1 MLRTAVEEALY
12 WGISI
17 FVNLILFTLLATV
30 FIIKVKETPDFYPLR
45 VELKTIEVK
54 KPKRTKSVTEARAV
68 SKRTVAK
75 KTRPVPGKTKLGAGV
90 SKPLEKGDVAVPEEE
105 DISLLAELEKKISA
119 KLERERK
126 EAVRKEVGSLSAVV
140 TGKEVKIR
148 GGTRHIVYTPPP
160 PELITREF
168 PSAVKIRIWVDPD
181 GTIVRAVL
189 LQRSGSA
196 NIDSTL
202 LSYVR
207 AIKFERVETGEVQ
220 VGEITFSFQGG

>member
-1 MLRTAVEEALY
+1 MLRSAVEEALY

-17 FVNLILFTLLATV
+17 FINLILFTLLTTV
-30 FIIKVKETPDFYPLR
+30 FIIKVQDRPEFYPLR
-45 VELKTIEVK
+45 VELKRIEVK
-54 KPKRTKSVTEARAV
+54 KPERVKAVKTARAV
-68 SKRTVAK
+68 SKKTVTK
-75 KTRPVPGKTKLGAGV
+75 KAVPKKGKVKAGAGV
-90 SKPLEKGDVAVPEEE
+90 SKAFEKGDVAVPEEE
-105 DISLLAELEKKISA
+105 DVSLLAELQKKISA

-126 EAVRKEVGSLSAVV
+126 ERVKKEVGTISAVV
-140 TGKEVKIR
+140 TGQEVKIR
-148 GGTRHIVYTPPP
+148 GGSRHIVYTPPA

-168 PSAVKIRIWVDPD
+168 PSAVRIRIWVDQD
-181 GTIVRAVL
+181 GSVIRAVL

-207 AIKFERVETGEVQ
+207 QIRFEKVEGADVQ